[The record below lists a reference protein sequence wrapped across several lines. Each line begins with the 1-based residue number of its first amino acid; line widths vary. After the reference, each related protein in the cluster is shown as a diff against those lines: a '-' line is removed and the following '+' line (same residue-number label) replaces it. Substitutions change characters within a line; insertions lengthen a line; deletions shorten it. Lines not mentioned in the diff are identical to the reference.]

1 MSNRDECY
9 RISRMSVHE
18 LLDYVLNNPEYLAD
32 SYYHE
37 FRRAIHSR
45 KAELSHEAEP
55 THAQM
60 YAWLRE
66 QHWNHSPLAVVLDP
80 KKAIKLGYSAP
91 FGDLLDSTI
100 RELMKKG
107 M

>member
-1 MSNRDECY
+1 MTDKEFVDSIGQMSET
-9 RISRMSVHE
+9 E
-18 LLDYVLNNPEYLAD
+18 LLAVVIENPEYLCD
-32 SYYHE
+32 SYYRS
-37 FRRAIHSR
+37 FGSAIVCRHR
-45 KAELSHEAEP
+45 GLSQPTEP

-66 QHWNHSPLAVVLDP
+66 QHWSNSPLAVVLEP

-100 RELMKKG
+100 RELMRKRA
-107 M
+107 